1 MPQPVAEALSPQ
13 GPDQPGGED
22 RMSPRMRT
30 VLGKG
35 LEGKLGGSMEGD
47 QAEFV
52 QGTLSKP
59 WLPIC
64 FAPLRPSTS

>member
-1 MPQPVAEALSPQ
+1 
-13 GPDQPGGED
+13 
-22 RMSPRMRT
+22 MSPRMRT

>member
-1 MPQPVAEALSPQ
+1 MSPQ
-13 GPDQPGGED
+13 T
-22 RMSPRMRT
+22 RT

-35 LEGKLGGSMEGD
+35 LEGKLGGSMEGG

-52 QGTLSKP
+52 QGRLSKP

-64 FAPLRPSTS
+64 FASLRPSTS